1 MVSVNTNVGAAV
13 ALQNLNSTNRDL
25 NTVQNRLN
33 TGLAVADARDN
44 GAVFAIAQGL
54 RADVG
59 AFNAISGSLDR
70 ASSAVD
76 VSVAAGTAVSDL
88 LTELRTLALTAA
100 DASLDA
106 SSRASLNEDFTSLR
120 DQITSIVTNADFNG
134 VNLIDGTTANIQ
146 VTSDVGATSQITVA
160 GENISLGGSIL
171 TLAASA
177 DISTQGEASTAIGV
191 LDTSIGN
198 VNNALARLG
207 TSSKRLEIQNTFVA
221 SLVDSL
227 EAGIGNL
234 VDADLAEESA
244 KLQSLQVQQQL
255 GIQALSIANQA
266 PQIVL
271 SLFR

>member
-1 MVSVNTNVGAAV
+1 MVSVNTNVSASI

-25 NTVQNRLN
+25 ATVQNRLN
-33 TGLAVADARDN
+33 TGLKVADARDN

-59 AFNAISGSLDR
+59 AFNAISDSFDR
-70 ASSAVD
+70 ASSALD
-76 VSVAAGTAVSDL
+76 VAVSAGSAVSDL
-88 LTELRTLALTAA
+88 LVELRTLALSAN
-100 DASLDA
+100 DASLDSA
-106 SSRASLNEDFTSLR
+106 SRTSLNEDFVSLR

-146 VTSDVGATSQITVA
+146 ILTDVNASSQITVS
-160 GENISLGGSIL
+160 GENLSLGGSII

-177 DISTQGEASTAIGV
+177 DISTQAEASTAIAT
-191 LDTSIGN
+191 LDTNIAS

-207 TSSKRLEIQNTFVA
+207 TDSRRLELQNTFVTQ
-221 SLVDSL
+221 LVDTL

-244 KLQSLQVQQQL
+244 RLQSLQVKQQL
-255 GIQALSIANQA
+255 GAQALSIANQS

-271 SLFR
+271 SLFG

>member
-1 MVSVNTNVGAAV
+1 MVSVNTNVSASI
-13 ALQNLNSTNRDL
+13 ALQNLNSTNGDL
-25 NTVQNRLN
+25 ATVQNRLN
-33 TGLAVADARDN
+33 TGLKVADARDN

-59 AFNAISGSLDR
+59 AFNAISDSFDR
-70 ASSAVD
+70 ASSALD
-76 VSVAAGTAVSDL
+76 VAVSAGTAVSDL
-88 LTELRTLALTAA
+88 LVELRTLALSAN

-106 SSRASLNEDFTSLR
+106 ASRTSLNEDFVSLR

-146 VTSDVGATSQITVA
+146 ILTDVNASSQITVT
-160 GENISLGGSIL
+160 GENLSLGGSLI

-177 DISTQGEASTAIGV
+177 DISTQAEASTAIAT
-191 LDTSIGN
+191 LDTNIAS

-207 TSSKRLEIQNTFVA
+207 TDSRRLELQNTFVTQ
-221 SLVDSL
+221 LVDTL

-244 KLQSLQVQQQL
+244 RLQSLQVRQQL
-255 GIQALSIANQA
+255 GVQALSIANQS